1 MCDYSLMH
9 VDNRLA
15 RQGEELATHRF
26 GTGAIGLAS
35 ASELKARAAWQTAR
49 NQQPK
54 GVVDKLKQ
62 KMASNTPPT
71 VCAICIPPGAEL
83 TLTNIPANVRQE
95 CSVSATERVTF
106 DQLSAR
112 VNNYRD
118 AFRFNNG
125 KAVLIQNFGT
135 GVKATVLSLE
145 HATEREAVE
154 EVAYAAR

>member
-35 ASELKARAAWQTAR
+35 ASELKARAAWQATR
-49 NQQPK
+49 NQQPQ

-62 KMASNTPPT
+62 KMASNTPPK
-71 VCAICIPPGAEL
+71 VCAICVPPGAEL
-83 TLTNIPANVRQE
+83 TLSNIPANVQQE
-95 CSVSATERVTF
+95 CGVSATERVTF

-112 VNNYRD
+112 VNSYRD
-118 AFRFNNG
+118 AFRFSNG
-125 KAVLIQNFGT
+125 KTALIQNFGS
-135 GVKATVLSLE
+135 GVKAKVMSLE
-145 HATEREAVE
+145 HVTEREAVE
-154 EVAYAAR
+154 EFAYVGH